1 MDLWVSSTMTLF
13 VLLALAV
20 CASCHIQIYD
30 DTCWRKSVEA
40 VERSCHTM
48 GMEKQ
53 QQLALDSLN
62 CHLQMSGREPYVC
75 NGREFTQCLGA
86 MDNTRFEMF
95 AKFFSFVETTC
106 QDQQIMSWQ
115 HSVEGEL
122 DDLLN
127 TQDTVEEIQ
136 SEISKGQKKLND
148 GLDAAKETLQQLRFH
163 FDTMASTLSELLA
176 SVAGLSTILNF
187 TSTWLLA
194 DVSALGLVCLLLFLP
209 VFRLRVIVIV
219 TVEVVVEIC
228 LKNVET
234 DYVVR
239 M

>member
-115 HSVEGEL
+115 HTVWKASSLARATSVFQ
-122 DDLLN
+122 N
-127 TQDTVEEIQ
+127 
-136 SEISKGQKKLND
+136 
-148 GLDAAKETLQQLRFH
+148 R
-163 FDTMASTLSELLA
+163 
-176 SVAGLSTILNF
+176 
-187 TSTWLLA
+187 
-194 DVSALGLVCLLLFLP
+194 GLVFVLYLTGTLP
-209 VFRLRVIVIV
+209 QESWGTISADWSAIAV
-219 TVEVVVEIC
+219 
-228 LKNVET
+228 
-234 DYVVR
+234 
-239 M
+239 

>member
-1 MDLWVSSTMTLF
+1 MF
-13 VLLALAV
+13 VYASLLLALAV
-20 CASCHIQIYD
+20 CASWHIQIYD
-30 DTCWRKSVEA
+30 REKSVVA
-40 VERSCHTM
+40 VRRSCHTM

-62 CHLQMSGREPYVC
+62 CHLQMSGRAPYVC
-75 NGREFTQCLGA
+75 NGQELKQCIGA
-86 MDNTRFEMF
+86 MDSTLFILF
-95 AKFFSFVETTC
+95 ADFFSFVETTC
-106 QDQQIMSWQ
+106 QKRQIISGQ
-115 HSVEGEL
+115 HSVAGKL
-122 DDLLN
+122 DDLFK
-127 TQDTVEEIQ
+127 TAQDTVEEIQ

-163 FDTMASTLSELLA
+163 FDTMASTLSDLLA

-187 TSTWLLA
+187 TSTWLFA

-209 VFRLRVIVIV
+209 VFRLCVILIV

-228 LKNVET
+228 LKNMET